1 LKKNSK
7 KWVKL
12 PSWLFD
18 LAAARFGLS
27 SLNGHKVAIAKRHIF
42 YIQLADAK
50 ANDLLNDR
58 ISHENYRTW
67 AEKKFGR

>member
-27 SLNGHKVAIAKRHIF
+27 CLDGHKVAIAKRHIF
-42 YIQLADAK
+42 YVQISDAI
-50 ANDLLNDR
+50 ANDEVKHEDYR
-58 ISHENYRTW
+58 IW
-67 AEKKFGR
+67 AEKKFGS